1 MVRMGAERDCVSN
14 KLGGTYVGLG
24 TNLAHAGIAGPA
36 LLRAA
41 VRRLRAEGFTLV
53 RCSSIWETAPW
64 PPTDQGVFCNAVVEL
79 DRAGLGPQSLFD
91 QFCVIERAFGR
102 IRRERWGPRTLDLDV
117 LDVEGMVGVFG
128 AISLPHKRLHERAF
142 VLAPLAELD
151 WRHPVLG
158 ASAAELLGA
167 LAPGQQVTRV
177 AGDLAPR

>member
-1 MVRMGAERDCVSN
+1 MSN
-14 KLGGTYVGLG
+14 KFGGTFVGLG
-24 TNLAHAGIAGPA
+24 TNLPHGGLSGGA
-36 LLRAA
+36 LLREA
-41 VRRLRAEGFTLV
+41 VKRLDSAGFMLA

-64 PPTDQGVFCNAVVEL
+64 PPADQAVFYNAVVEL
-79 DRAGLGPQSLFD
+79 DRAGRAPQSLFD
-91 QFCVIERAFGR
+91 QLCVIERAFGR
-102 IRRERWGPRTLDLDV
+102 ERRERWGPRTLDLDV

-167 LAPGQQVTRV
+167 LAPGQQVARV
-177 AGDLAPR
+177 AGDLAAL